1 MWALVTV
8 FLVAMLELW
17 AAIPAGMALQLHPM
31 LVGLTAALGAIVGV
45 LVVMLIG
52 EPLRAWMR
60 RHKSEVEPTTNSRMH
75 RIWARFGVMGL
86 GLLAPLLVG
95 APLGAALGLAL
106 GAPPNKLLLWLVIGA
121 VGWSVLITGVITL
134 GFEGAQALAE

>member
-8 FLVAMLELW
+8 FLIAMLELW
-17 AAIPAGMALQLHPM
+17 AAIPAGLALQLHPL

-45 LVVMLIG
+45 LVVMLLG

-60 RHKSEVEPTTNSRMH
+60 RHKGEAEPNTNSRMH
-75 RIWARFGVMGL
+75 RIWARFGVIGL

-95 APLGAALGLAL
+95 APLGAVLGLAL
-106 GAPPNKLLLWLVIGA
+106 GAPPSKLLMWLVIGA
-121 VGWSVLITGVITL
+121 LGWSALITGVITL